1 MDIVFFILLRLMSY
15 KKKEAIRVSNKP
27 WLYLYLDRKEAELE
41 MEGHFLVRMVYEDSL
56 SYDLVGA
63 ASKVLSMTFIT
74 YLS

>member
-1 MDIVFFILLRLMSY
+1 
-15 KKKEAIRVSNKP
+15 
-27 WLYLYLDRKEAELE
+27 

-74 YLS
+74 YL